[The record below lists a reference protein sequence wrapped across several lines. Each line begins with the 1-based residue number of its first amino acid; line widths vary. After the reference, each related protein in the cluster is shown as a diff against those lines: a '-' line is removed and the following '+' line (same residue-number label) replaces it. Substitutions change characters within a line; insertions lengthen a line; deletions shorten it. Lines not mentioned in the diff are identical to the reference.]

1 MPRAEGPLL
10 DTRGRPLGSLRLSVT
25 DRCNLRCAYCMPEEE
40 YAWLPSPDV
49 LSFEE
54 LAAVVDAFVATGV
67 RKVRLT
73 GGEPLVRR
81 DLPALVRLLA
91 ARPLDDLALTTNGV
105 LLAEQAEA
113 LHASGLRRVTVSID
127 TLRPERFEKLT
138 RRNHLSKVLA
148 GIAAAR
154 RFGELKLDTVVMRG
168 VNDDE
173 LVPLLDL
180 AADAGAELRFIEYMD
195 VGGATRWRFDDV
207 LPAAELLARLE
218 AALGPV
224 TPLPGRGSAPA
235 ERYQLRDGRTFGVIA
250 STTRPF
256 CAACDRSRVTA
267 DGRWFTCLYATNG
280 VDLKGPLRRGEA
292 LLPLIQGGW
301 AKRADR
307 GAEERLALRELRGPL
322 ASADEM
328 RAQPHLE
335 MHKRG
340 G

>member
-195 VGGATRWRFDDV
+195 VGTRNGWRMDHV
-207 LPAAELLARLE
+207 VPADEIVERVGAELPLVPLDRSYDSE
-218 AALGPV
+218 TALRFGF
-224 TPLPGRGSAPA
+224 A
-235 ERYQLRDGRTFGVIA
+235 DGVGEIGVIA
-250 STTRPF
+250 SVTRPF
-256 CAACDRSRVTA
+256 CGACSRLRLSPE
-267 DGRWFTCLYATNG
+267 GQIYTCLFAIHG
-280 VDLKGPLRRGEA
+280 VDLRDPLRAGASDAE
-292 LLPLIQGGW
+292 LTHLIQSVW
-301 AKRADR
+301 RARTDR
-307 GAEERLALRELRGPL
+307 YSELRGRV
-322 ASADEM
+322 DEGEKI
-328 RAQPHLE
+328 E
-335 MHKRG
+335 MYYIG